1 MFEIERINAPYNNEM
16 FLTEAFERFAYDLA
30 EKQEELLKKYIQEV
44 ADENNVGFK
53 CAKAFIQK
61 YMYLVFDIKEQDGR
75 HFLTLRGEFKPIEE
89 VLNDDSVEMDIECK
103 NELWGGRTL

>member
-44 ADENNVGFK
+44 ADKNNVGFE
-53 CAKAFIQK
+53 CAKAFIKK
-61 YMYLVFDIKEQDGR
+61 YMMIIFDIQEKDGKDY
-75 HFLTLRGEFKPIEE
+75 LTIRGEFKPIEE
-89 VLNDDSVEMDIECK
+89 VLTDNSDDVSLECEK
-103 NELWGGRTL
+103 ELWGIKK